1 MRMADLFNM
10 KPGEASVSVVGAKL
24 PPSDRHLASIASY
37 VEEANAIYKDSP
49 AAEYALRRF
58 GINQDL
64 GYFIGL
70 GFDPGDLDFEFLTA
84 PYQRVPR
91 LVVPF
96 NNFEGVVQ
104 GLQGR
109 ALEDDP
115 IRWCGPRNPDGHAW
129 STMGVTELQG
139 DELNFLITEGPGDR
153 LTAIGAGFSAVGIRG
168 AALARNADTISILS
182 THLQGKRIV
191 LCGDA
196 DESGL
201 DFNLTLGH
209 HLATDGHQ
217 VHTLSIP
224 EGFTDLTDW
233 RENDSEVFT
242 QDMYRAI
249 RAATRIDANVQADPP
264 GEDPDLAFD
273 FDERPN
279 DYFPHTDE
287 GNAMRILGITGG
299 LARWCP
305 ELGWL
310 LFEEGAWV
318 QDEQKQIQNA
328 MSIVCQVMHFEGQRY
343 IDIGE
348 ETDDVAMVE
357 HGMRLQGWGRRSENS
372 PRFEKAI
379 THAEPKAAVSFN
391 QLDRHDHLLVV
402 KNGVVDLRDG
412 SMIEHDPDLWI
423 THKVDHNYNPQA
435 SAPRWRQF
443 LLEIFDG
450 DVELIDF
457 IKRLFGYGITGSTR
471 EQCFAV
477 FHGSGANG
485 KSVLLGVINEI
496 FDAIVGTAAFSAF
509 ELKNAGASTADLASL
524 RGKRIVISQEG
535 ERSRPMAE
543 AVIKRITG
551 GDRITARHLYKDQMT
566 FMPKFLLVMA
576 SNYKPRF
583 GGQDEG
589 LWRRV
594 KLVPFKRYFSVDERD
609 PFLSET
615 LLTEI
620 EGIVAWVIEGA
631 IEWYEHGLEDPEL
644 IKEATKDYMETSDD
658 LAGYCNWILIPD
670 DSAEMKASDAYE
682 KYRDWAIQEGIKP
695 WAAKSVYEGICER
708 MPSVAKKKKKDGLWL
723 IGVRFSSEGD
733 GKGDDASVLQTSLY
747 NSNFPFIGEVLEKG
761 SSSPPSVTQEDQ
773 S

>member
-1 MRMADLFNM
+1 MADLFNM
-10 KPGEASVSVVGAKL
+10 KPGDAQVSVVGAKL
-24 PPSDRHLASIASY
+24 PPSDRHLAAIASY

-49 AAEYALRRF
+49 AAEYAERRF

-84 PYQRVPR
+84 PYRRVAR

-96 NNFEGVVQ
+96 HNFDGVIQ

-115 IRWCGPRNPDGHAW
+115 TRWCGPRNPDGHSW
-129 STMGVTELQG
+129 STMGVTDLPG
-139 DELNFLITEGPGDR
+139 DELNFLVTEGPGDR
-153 LTAIGAGFSAVGIRG
+153 LSAIGAGFSAVGIRG
-168 AALARNADTISILS
+168 AALARNADTISVLS

-191 LCGDA
+191 LCGDN

-242 QDMYRAI
+242 QEMHRAV
-249 RAATRIDANVQADPP
+249 RAATRIDANVNDDPP
-264 GEDPDLAFD
+264 GEDLSASFDLDDQPQD
-273 FDERPN
+273 F
-279 DYFPHTDE
+279 FSHTDE
-287 GNAMRILGITGG
+287 GNAMRILSITGG
-299 LARWCP
+299 MARWCP

-318 QDEQKQIQNA
+318 QDDQKQIQNA
-328 MSIVCQVMHFEGQRY
+328 MSIVCQVMHLEGQRY
-343 IDIGE
+343 IEIGE
-348 ETDDVAMVE
+348 EADDVSMVE
-357 HGMRLQGWGRRSENS
+357 FGMRLQAWGRRSENS

-379 THAEPKAAVSFN
+379 THAEPKAAISFD
-391 QLDRHDHLLVV
+391 QLDRHDHLLCV

-412 SMIEHDPDLWI
+412 SISPHDPELWM
-423 THKVDHNYNPQA
+423 THKIPYNYNPEA
-435 SAPRWRQF
+435 KAPRWQQF
-443 LLEIFDG
+443 LLEIFEG
-450 DVELIDF
+450 DTEVIGF

-477 FHGSGANG
+477 FHGAGANG
-485 KSVLLGVINEI
+485 KSVLLGTISEI
-496 FDAIVGTAAFSAF
+496 FEPIVGTAAFSAF

-524 RGKRIVISQEG
+524 RGKRLVVAQEG

-566 FMPKFLLVMA
+566 FLPKFLLVMA

-583 GGQDEG
+583 AGQDPG

-594 KLVPFKRYFSVDERD
+594 KHVPFKRFFSAEERD
-609 PFLSET
+609 PFLSEK
-615 LLTEI
+615 LLAEV
-620 EGIVAWVIEGA
+620 EGIVAWCIEGA
-631 IEWYEHGLEDPEL
+631 IEWYEKGLADPEV
-644 IKEATKDYMETSDD
+644 IKGATKDYMETSDD
-658 LAGYCNWILIPD
+658 LGGFCNWILISD
-670 DSAEMKASDAYE
+670 ENAEMKASDAYE

-695 WAAKSVYEGICER
+695 WAAKSLYDGIVER
-708 MPSVAKKKKKDGLWL
+708 MPGVSKKKKKDGLWL
-723 IGVRFSSEGD
+723 LGLRLSQEGD
-733 GKGDDASVLQTSLY
+733 AKGDDDPHSKTFLY
-747 NSNFPFIGEVLEKG
+747 NSFFPSHGEVMETE
-761 SSSPPSVTQEDQ
+761 SPSPPSVTQED